1 MAELNAEQV
10 PQKNEAVPGPLRVN
24 GAGHSRLVQELAL
37 NAGDIIVAVNG
48 ILWSRVRSL
57 EYAIDTLVEKAE
69 KPVILTI
76 LRAGQF
82 FDVITDSPVKNQTKV
97 VMQEEVESLLSGLSI
112 PLAPDSKNVSR
123 YAVFT
128 SMDHQADIV
137 ELRPS
142 FSAMLFPPL
151 WLVFRGL
158 WAAVAS
164 FVCVLLTAF
173 AINWVFGVV
182 LYVALCVYVGRKQV
196 ALAQVSMQ
204 RRGMLKIMVLAASSE
219 LEAQNI
225 ATRFHEKLVFKFSPY
240 GSGSSEDADIGL
252 I

>member
-158 WAAVAS
+158 WAGGARRRVS
-164 FVCVLLTAF
+164 LPLPLPLHLCPPTSLTTRTRSVCLCVCVFVCVRAR
-173 AINWVFGVV
+173 ARVRVCVFV
-182 LYVALCVYVGRKQV
+182 CVCVCV
-196 ALAQVSMQ
+196 
-204 RRGMLKIMVLAASSE
+204 
-219 LEAQNI
+219 
-225 ATRFHEKLVFKFSPY
+225 
-240 GSGSSEDADIGL
+240 
-252 I
+252 